1 MLRSILERC
10 KHVWRVDLENVQM
23 TWAWRKTA
31 WEVAL
36 CVESWGFDTRPPHGA
51 FLSGALVRVIVR
63 LAK

>member
-1 MLRSILERC
+1 M
-10 KHVWRVDLENVQM
+10 WRVDLENVQM